1 MDNGLG
7 TLYGVSAGPGD
18 PELMTVKAKRLLER
32 CHVLAVPK
40 TRGGHSLALDIADKA
55 VDVSG
60 KQLLFLPF
68 PMTTAP
74 AKLRQN
80 YETHAARLAEILRNG
95 EDVAF
100 ICLGDVS
107 VYSTFTYIGKILSE
121 KGYPVVMIPGV
132 TSFCA
137 AACALGISLITGDQP
152 LHIIPAGYGNLEASL
167 RLPGT
172 KVLMKPASRFS
183 GVRRAV
189 LASGQAVYAAVGC
202 GMDSERLYQNIA
214 DMPEDPGYFTT
225 IVVKEQS

>member
-1 MDNGLG
+1 MDNGCG
-7 TLYGVSAGPGD
+7 TLYGVSVGPGD

-40 TRGGHSLALDIADKA
+40 TRRGHSLALDIAGKA

-74 AKLRQN
+74 VKLRQN
-80 YETHAARLAEILRNG
+80 HETHAARLAEILRNG
-95 EDVAF
+95 DDVAF

-107 VYSTFTYIGKILSE
+107 VYSTFTYIGEILSD
-121 KGYPVVMIPGV
+121 KGCPVVMIPGV
-132 TSFCA
+132 SSFCA
-137 AACALGISLITGDQP
+137 AACALGVSLTAADQP
-152 LHIIPAGYGNLEASL
+152 LHIIPAGYGSPEASL

-172 KVLMKPASRFS
+172 KVLMKPAGRFP
-183 GVRRAV
+183 GVRRAI
-189 LASGQAVYAAVGC
+189 LASGQAAYAAVDC

-225 IVVKEQS
+225 IVVKERP